1 MSPERKIEAH
11 LVKLARKHGWFCRK
25 VRWIG
30 RNGCPD
36 RYLIPP
42 GGFPRWVEL
51 KAPGKKPTKAQ
62 AAEHARMRAA
72 GEFVVVVDSIAKVEG
87 MFFGS
92 NS

>member
-36 RYLIPP
+36 RMLIDPVY
-42 GGFPRWVEL
+42 GWIRWVEV
-51 KAPGKKPTKAQ
+51 KAPGKKPTKVQ
-62 AAEHARMRAA
+62 AAEHLRMEHF
-72 GEFVVVVDSIAKVEG
+72 GQNVHVVDSIAKAEDL
-87 MFFGS
+87 FA
-92 NS
+92 

>member
-36 RYLIPP
+36 RYLIDPYYD
-42 GGFPRWVEL
+42 RTWVEL
-51 KAPGKKPTKAQ
+51 KAPGKEPTKQ
-62 AAEHARMRAA
+62 QLAEHARMRSF
-72 GEFVVVVDSIAKVEG
+72 GETVYVIDSIAGVERL
-87 MFFGS
+87 FS
-92 NS
+92 